1 MLQNVKV
8 IVKGRSCS
16 NIDGKPRSAD
26 NVKHGSILVWFWV
39 CTVSIEY
46 IISGDLFRFQV
57 CKKVQFGIYL
67 EGSILDWK
75 EDYLRRLYFQNFG
88 FWKEGDYFVSKQ
100 LYLGK
105 WSNIITLSILKHFCI
120 QMILQHYQH
129 STIPTFPTFK
139 LFQHF
144 HIPVFISSTATLLL
158 RVSSSSG

>member
-8 IVKGRSCS
+8 IVKGRSWS

-88 FWKEGDYFVSKQ
+88 F
-100 LYLGK
+100 
-105 WSNIITLSILKHFCI
+105 
-120 QMILQHYQH
+120 
-129 STIPTFPTFK
+129 
-139 LFQHF
+139 
-144 HIPVFISSTATLLL
+144 
-158 RVSSSSG
+158 